1 MKCYKTLTKVKLMLQ
16 FTVWM
21 DEWMGFGEIMLLV
34 HIYFQ
39 YIFFLYT
46 YADL

>member
-1 MKCYKTLTKVKLMLQ
+1 
-16 FTVWM
+16 M

-34 HIYFQ
+34 NIYFQ
-39 YIFFLYT
+39 YIFFLYA